1 MYNLNYRMLLKMM
14 EINLGAMCGCVS
26 QLTGVLRRKTR
37 IEDRRIRMA
46 GFGDLLRRL
55 RGGRTQKEVASELGM
70 PVTTL
75 STLENQETIPRG
87 AVLKRL
93 ADFYSVSLS
102 YFYIAPSAEMK
113 ASDGAKAWLQQ
124 LKGSHAKEN
133 IIATFASPDFPDDLK
148 RKIAETI
155 KQKKN
160 G

>member
-1 MYNLNYRMLLKMM
+1 
-14 EINLGAMCGCVS
+14 
-26 QLTGVLRRKTR
+26 
-37 IEDRRIRMA
+37 MA

-55 RGGRTQKEVASELGM
+55 RGSRTQQQVASDLAM

-75 STLENQETIPRG
+75 STLENQETVPRG

-93 ADFYSVSLS
+93 ADFYGVPLS

-113 ASDGAKAWLQQ
+113 ATDGAKAWLQQ
-124 LKGSHAKEN
+124 LRGTHAKEN
-133 IIATFASPDFPDDLK
+133 AIATFASPDFPDDLK
-148 RKIAETI
+148 RKIADTI